1 MKQQE
6 LTLHN
11 GDIKKL
17 LIKYSIPAII
27 SMLVSALYNVVDRI
41 FIGNMDEIGALA
53 ITGVGITMPIVT
65 IVLAFSMLIG
75 IGATANISIKLGEDK
90 RKDAEKIVG
99 HIITLSM
106 ILGIGITIL
115 GTIFMEP
122 ILKSFGASDI
132 TFKYAKDYISI
143 ILYGTVFNIMGYAL
157 NNIIRADGSPKICSA
172 IMVFS
177 CLVNIIL
184 DPILIFVL
192 NLGVKGAAYAT
203 IFSQIV
209 TLVLSYAYFKSKR
222 SDLKIKKEYF
232 SLDLNIIKLILSIGI
247 SPFVMQLATSM
258 VQVINNNALKTYGGD
273 LAIGAMT
280 TVNAV
285 ALLCFMPVYGISQGA
300 QPVIGYNYGAK
311 QFDRMKEAL
320 KISMG
325 VGTLIFFVILF
336 FIESFPIAIVK
347 MFNNDPTIIKMSV
360 EGMRI
365 YLIAMPAIGLAMAG
379 SNYFLAVGK
388 GKIAMFLSL
397 LRQVILLIP
406 LITICSKLLGL
417 RGIWLA
423 QPIADTISSI
433 ITVIMLKRNLPK
445 KVIV

>member
-1 MKQQE
+1 M
-6 LTLHN
+6 TLKDGN
-11 GDIKKL
+11 IKSL
-17 LIKYSIPAII
+17 LLKYSIPAII

-41 FIGNMDEIGALA
+41 YIGNMPGIGTLA
-53 ITGVGITMPIVT
+53 ITGVGVT
-65 IVLAFSMLIG
+65 LPLANIVLAFSMLIG

-325 VGTLIFFVILF
+325 VGTLIFIVILF

-347 MFNNDPTIIKMSV
+347 MFNNDSTIIKMSV

-445 KVIV
+445 KVTV

>member
-1 MKQQE
+1 M
-6 LTLHN
+6 
-11 GDIKKL
+11 
-17 LIKYSIPAII
+17 
-27 SMLVSALYNVVDRI
+27 
-41 FIGNMDEIGALA
+41 
-53 ITGVGITMPIVT
+53 
-65 IVLAFSMLIG
+65 
-75 IGATANISIKLGEDK
+75 
-90 RKDAEKIVG
+90 
-99 HIITLSM
+99 
-106 ILGIGITIL
+106 
-115 GTIFMEP
+115 
-122 ILKSFGASDI
+122 
-132 TFKYAKDYISI
+132 
-143 ILYGTVFNIMGYAL
+143 
-157 NNIIRADGSPKICSA
+157 
-172 IMVFS
+172 
-177 CLVNIIL
+177 
-184 DPILIFVL
+184 
-192 NLGVKGAAYAT
+192 
-203 IFSQIV
+203 
-209 TLVLSYAYFKSKR
+209 
-222 SDLKIKKEYF
+222 KIKKEYF

-336 FIESFPIAIVK
+336 FIESFPITIVK

-423 QPIADTISSI
+423 QPIADTISSV

-445 KVIV
+445 KAIV

>member
-1 MKQQE
+1 M
-6 LTLHN
+6 TLKDGN
-11 GDIKKL
+11 IKSL
-17 LIKYSIPAII
+17 LLKYSIPAII

-41 FIGNMDEIGALA
+41 YIGNMPGIGTLA
-53 ITGVGITMPIVT
+53 ITGVGVT
-65 IVLAFSMLIG
+65 LPLANIVLAFSMLIG
-75 IGATANISIKLGEDK
+75 IGATVNISIKLGEDK

>member
-1 MKQQE
+1 M
-6 LTLHN
+6 TLKDGN
-11 GDIKKL
+11 IKSL
-17 LIKYSIPAII
+17 LLKYSIPAII

-41 FIGNMDEIGALA
+41 YIGNMPEVGTLA
-53 ITGVGITMPIVT
+53 ITGVGVT
-65 IVLAFSMLIG
+65 LPLANIVLAFSMLIG

-90 RKDAEKIVG
+90 KRDAEKIVG
-99 HIITLSM
+99 HIITLSI

-115 GTIFMEP
+115 GTLFMEP

-184 DPILIFVL
+184 DPIFIFAL

-320 KISMG
+320 KMSMG

-336 FIESFPIAIVK
+336 FIESFPITIVK

-423 QPIADTISSI
+423 QPIADTISSV

-445 KVIV
+445 KAIV